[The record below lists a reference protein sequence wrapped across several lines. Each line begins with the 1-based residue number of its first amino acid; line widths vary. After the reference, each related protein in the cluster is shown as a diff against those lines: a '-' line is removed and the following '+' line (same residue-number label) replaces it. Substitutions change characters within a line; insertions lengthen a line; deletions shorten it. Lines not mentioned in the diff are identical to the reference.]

1 MLTHV
6 LCPDITFFDN
16 NDDSNG
22 EGTKKVLVNSSLEF
36 VFTNINSDE
45 FNPELF
51 YLKTNSI
58 EIKSISI
65 SINNHYSILGGPL
78 QIRNNTDGT
87 KSIIYTK
94 PSGDCCAFVL
104 ETNESGFITKTEY
117 FVWT

>member
-1 MLTHV
+1 MG
-6 LCPDITFFDN
+6 PDITFIDN